1 MVGEL
6 YSDISVTTMQWHNR

>member
-6 YSDISVTTMQWHNR
+6 YSNITVTTMQWHNS

>member
-6 YSDISVTTMQWHNR
+6 YSDITVITMQWPNS